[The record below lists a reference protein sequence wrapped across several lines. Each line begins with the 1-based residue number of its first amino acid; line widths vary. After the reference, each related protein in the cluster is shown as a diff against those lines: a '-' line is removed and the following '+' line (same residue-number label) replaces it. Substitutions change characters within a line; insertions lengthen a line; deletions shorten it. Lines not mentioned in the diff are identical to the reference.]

1 MKIGIIGAGMV
12 GRAVGA
18 VAVRHGHEVMLSNSR
33 SPETLFTLVR
43 TLGVR
48 AGTPQEA
55 AEFGE
60 IVVIAIPFKAYCKVP
75 VKPLE
80 GKIVIDAN
88 NYYPSRD
95 GQISEL
101 DNGRTTTSEL
111 LARFL
116 PESKV
121 VKAFNAIQAPD
132 VEKEGLLPNSSER
145 RALPIAG
152 DDQAAKDVV
161 SGLLKE
167 FGFTPVD
174 AGKLAEGWRFERDKP
189 AYCVPLDEAGLRS
202 ALAKA

>member
-12 GRAVGA
+12 ARAVGA
-18 VAVRHGHEVMLSNSR
+18 EAVRHGHEVMLSNSR
-33 SPETLFTLVR
+33 NPDTLFTLVR

-48 AGTPQEA
+48 AGTPQQA
-55 AEFGE
+55 AEFGD
-60 IVVIAIPFKAYCKVP
+60 IVLVAIPLKAYREVP
-75 VKPLE
+75 LKPLE

-88 NYYPSRD
+88 NYYPDRD
-95 GQISEL
+95 GQIPEL
-101 DNGRTTTSEL
+101 DDGSTTTSEL

-116 PESKV
+116 PKSKV

-132 VEKEGLLPNSSER
+132 VEKEGFLPDTSER
-145 RALPIAG
+145 RAHPIAG

-167 FGFTPVD
+167 FGFIPVD
-174 AGKLAEGWRFERDKP
+174 VGQLAEGRRFERGTP
-189 AYCVPLDEAGLRS
+189 AYCVPLNEAGLRS

>member
-1 MKIGIIGAGMV
+1 MKIGVIGAGMV

-18 VAVRHGHEVMLSNSR
+18 VAVRHGHKVMLSNSR
-33 SPETLFTLVR
+33 NPDTLFTLAR
-43 TLGVR
+43 TLGVL

-55 AEFGE
+55 AEFGD
-60 IVVIAIPFKAYCKVP
+60 IVVVAIPLKSYREVP

-80 GKIVIDAN
+80 GKIVVDAN

-95 GQISEL
+95 GQIPEL
-101 DNGRTTTSEL
+101 DNGKTTTSEL

-116 PESKV
+116 PKSKV

-132 VEKEGLLPNSSER
+132 VEKEGFLPNSSER
-145 RALPIAG
+145 RAHPIAG

-161 SGLLKE
+161 GGLLKE
-167 FGFTPVD
+167 FGFAPVD
-174 AGKLAEGWRFERDKP
+174 VGQLAEGWRFERDKP